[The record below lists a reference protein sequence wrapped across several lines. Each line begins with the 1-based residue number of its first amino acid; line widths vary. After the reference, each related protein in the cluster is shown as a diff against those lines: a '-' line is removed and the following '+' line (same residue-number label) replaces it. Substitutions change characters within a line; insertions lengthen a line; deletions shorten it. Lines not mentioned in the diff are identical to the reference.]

1 MGAPAVSNVFD
12 KARKLLFRRSVAIA
26 AALLISLL
34 TVTLMA
40 LPRFT
45 AQPVPEI
52 TYSEFSRE
60 LAEKKIGRVL
70 VQDGGFAVS
79 ISDRTVFVRLPNSL
93 ISADMINRV
102 TAAGAE
108 VDFKKPGIDAS
119 HVASILVPLVM
130 VAAVLLL
137 L

>member
-70 VQDGGFAVS
+70 VQDGAFWY
-79 ISDRTVFVRLPNSL
+79 P
-93 ISADMINRV
+93 
-102 TAAGAE
+102 
-108 VDFKKPGIDAS
+108 
-119 HVASILVPLVM
+119 
-130 VAAVLLL
+130 
-137 L
+137 